1 MSASGETA
9 AGEAVLHEVAV
20 VVPVYRGE
28 RTLEALVAEL
38 EPLTTPQTSSS
49 GARFRVSEVLLVYDG
64 AADDSATVMQSVAR
78 RNPLVRVLWLS
89 RNFGQHPAT
98 LAGMASTTADWVA
111 TLDEDGQQD
120 PRDIGRL
127 LDEALAHGA
136 QLVYAQPTNDP
147 PHGWLRNRMSALV
160 KWVFVRLL
168 GNRQLGAFNS
178 FRLIDGEIARG
189 VAAYCGANVYLDV
202 ALSWVVARARH
213 CPVELRGERGR
224 PSGYSAAR
232 LIGHFWQLV
241 LTSGTRP
248 LRLIALLGL
257 LAIVLAFGISA
268 YVAWGRLQHQVPV
281 QGWTSMIIVVC
292 LFAGLILVS
301 LGIIAEYLGV
311 AVSMAMGKPP
321 YLIASR
327 PPRSG
332 RRLP

>member
-1 MSASGETA
+1 MSSAE
-9 AGEAVLHEVAV
+9 AGEAVLHEIAV

-28 RTLEALVAEL
+28 RTLEALVGEL
-38 EPLTTPQTSSS
+38 EPLTSVQTTAS
-49 GARFRVSEVLLVYDG
+49 GRRYRISEILLVHDG
-64 AADDSATVMQSVAR
+64 AVDDSAAVMQSLVGR
-78 RNPLVRVLWLS
+78 KPLVRALWLS
-89 RNFGQHPAT
+89 RNFGQHAAT
-98 LAGMASTTADWVA
+98 LAGMASSAAEWVV

-120 PRDIGRL
+120 PRDIARL

-136 QLVYAQPTNDP
+136 QLVYARPTNAP

-160 KWVFVRLL
+160 KWVFVTAL

-178 FRLIDGEIARG
+178 FRLIEGEIARG

-202 ALSWVVARARH
+202 ALSWVVAGARH
-213 CPVELRGERGR
+213 CPVALRRERGR
-224 PSGYSAAR
+224 PSGYGPAR

-257 LAIVLAFGISA
+257 LAIVLAFAISA
-268 YVAWGRLQHQVPV
+268 YVAYGHLQRQVPV
-281 QGWTSMIIVVC
+281 QGWTSTIIIVC
-292 LFAGLILVS
+292 FFAGLILVS

-321 YLIASR
+321 YLIASHASR
-327 PPRSG
+327 GGRSS
-332 RRLP
+332 P

>member
-1 MSASGETA
+1 MQS
-9 AGEAVLHEVAV
+9 AGEAAPDEAALHEIAV

-28 RTLEALVAEL
+28 RTLEVLISEI
-38 EPLTTPQTSSS
+38 EPLTTSQPTPA
-49 GARFRVSEVLLVYDG
+49 GHRFRVSEVLLVHDG
-64 AADDSATVMQSVAR
+64 AADDSAGVMQSLAAHR
-78 RNPLVRVLWLS
+78 PFVRPLWLS

-98 LAGMASTTADWVA
+98 LAGMASTVADWVA

-120 PRDIGRL
+120 PCDIAKL

-136 QLVYAQPTNDP
+136 QLVYARPTNEP
-147 PHGWLRNRMSALV
+147 PHGWLRNRASALV
-160 KWVFVRLL
+160 KWLFVRAL

-178 FRLIDGEIARG
+178 FRLIEGEIARG

-202 ALSWVVARARH
+202 ALSWVVTGARH
-213 CPVELRGERGR
+213 CPVELRREGGR
-224 PSGYSAAR
+224 PSGYSSHR

-248 LRLIALLGL
+248 LRLIALLGFF
-257 LAIVLAFGISA
+257 AIVLAFAITA
-268 YVAWGRLQHQVPV
+268 FVLWGRLHHQVPV

-292 LFAGLILVS
+292 FFAGLILVS

-321 YLIASR
+321 YLIVSR
-327 PPRSG
+327 PPG
-332 RRLP
+332 EERRGS